1 MSMGDGGFALEGAL
15 MMFFTFI
22 LVAIIVLAYALIF
35 SHFKASECNAKKNS
49 SSDIQNKESK
59 DQ

>member
-1 MSMGDGGFALEGAL
+1 
-15 MMFFTFI
+15 
-22 LVAIIVLAYALIF
+22 VAIIVLAYALIF

-49 SSDIQNKESK
+49 PSDIQNKESK

>member
-22 LVAIIVLAYALIF
+22 LVAAVVLVYALIF
-35 SHFKASECNAKKNS
+35 SHFKGSESAKKNS